1 MEYAR
6 HIHVYD
12 DGAERFILRSFV
24 KGALRMPVRRGV
36 LVSVVSA
43 VLLVAGAIAG
53 HAQSAPAS
61 APKQRNGT
69 HVYLLRGFM
78 NVFSY
83 GLDELADK
91 LQRRGLQATLH
102 SYTDGPELASTAIQD
117 YKSGRARTVIII
129 GHSMGAGAAVEMAE
143 ELAHA
148 NVPVALVV
156 TFDGAGGRTVPPNV
170 KRLVNLYAANGMGAA
185 LNPPQGY
192 RGALINWQSKD
203 PDMGHVGVA
212 ASPQLHQRVIGYVM
226 SAVGGQSAQAKSDA
240 AMKRDAPAPL
250 TGEGAEH

>member
-1 MEYAR
+1 M
-6 HIHVYD
+6 
-12 DGAERFILRSFV
+12 L
-24 KGALRMPVRRGV
+24 VRRNV

-43 VLLVAGAIAG
+43 IVFLATNSIAS
-53 HAQSAPAS
+53 HAQSGPVL
-61 APKQRNGT
+61 KQRNGT

-83 GLDELADK
+83 GLDELAEK
-91 LQRRGLQATLH
+91 LQRRGIQATLH
-102 SYTDGPELASTAIQD
+102 SYTDGPELATTAIQD
-117 YKSGRARTVIII
+117 YKSGRARTIMII
-129 GHSMGAGAAVEMAE
+129 GHSMGAGAAVEMADD
-143 ELAHA
+143 LGHA

-156 TFDGAGGRTVPPNV
+156 TLDGGGGRTVPTNV

-192 RGALINWQSKD
+192 RGTLINWQSKD

-226 SAVGGQSAQAKSDA
+226 SAMGGGQSAQARSDTA
-240 AMKRDAPAPL
+240 VKRDAPAAQPAA
-250 TGEGAEH
+250 EGAEH